1 MIGSLLALSAIS
13 CAFIVLPTTGSIAPW
28 PLIAVLSVTPS
39 SHRPHHHLHHRHH
52 HRPYHQLHHPQVKV
66 KSLTWVKCVKES
78 IVPEVLQIVSFSENA
93 IFVNRIKV
101 VNMLKVLKVYK
112 VSGMPNV

>member
-1 MIGSLLALSAIS
+1 MQAASSGHSTSPAS
-13 CAFIVLPTTGSIAPW
+13 T
-28 PLIAVLSVTPS
+28 LSVTPS